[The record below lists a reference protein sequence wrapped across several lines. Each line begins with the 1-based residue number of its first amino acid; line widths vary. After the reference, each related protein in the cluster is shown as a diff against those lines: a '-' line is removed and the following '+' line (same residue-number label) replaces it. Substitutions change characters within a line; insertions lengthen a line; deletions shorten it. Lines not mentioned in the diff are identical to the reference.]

1 MLCKSTFE
9 HVFAGLFLSRQEGKL
24 GTLLITEPNYN
35 VMRKTYFY
43 SDKSR
48 KAKKNEK
55 YFVLYALFP
64 NIFLTFAA
72 KRDKIT
78 PPMSQMKILH

>member
-1 MLCKSTFE
+1 
-9 HVFAGLFLSRQEGKL
+9 
-24 GTLLITEPNYN
+24 
-35 VMRKTYFY
+35 MRKTYFY

-64 NIFLTFAA
+64 IIFLTFAA
-72 KRDKIT
+72 KRRQNYPHDPQLKFYINN
-78 PPMSQMKILH
+78 

>member
-1 MLCKSTFE
+1 
-9 HVFAGLFLSRQEGKL
+9 
-24 GTLLITEPNYN
+24 
-35 VMRKTYFY
+35 MRKTYFY
-43 SDKSR
+43 CDKSR

-64 NIFLTFAA
+64 NIFLTFAP

>member
-1 MLCKSTFE
+1 
-9 HVFAGLFLSRQEGKL
+9 
-24 GTLLITEPNYN
+24 
-35 VMRKTYFY
+35 MRKTYFY

-64 NIFLTFAA
+64 NIFLTFAP

-78 PPMSQMKILH
+78 PPHVPSENFTLTISKIKS